1 MMTTNTQKTASK
13 NTPKKSVHIKID
25 HVTRLEGHGSI
36 LIDVEKGQVENLKLE
51 IVEANR
57 FFENL
62 VKGVPPHD
70 VPQIVSRICGIC
82 CVGHQLAA
90 IKAVEN
96 ALNLRIS
103 PQTRL
108 LRVLLN
114 ESQFLQSH
122 ALHLYF
128 LAIPDYVGVKSIL
141 PLASSHPELI
151 KKALKLKK
159 LANDFTT
166 VLGGRALHPM
176 MPTLIGWRKLPEKKQ
191 LEALLE
197 RLQESVADVEEMV
210 NFIQKLNWPDFER
223 ETEYVSLK
231 HPDEYAL
238 YEGEIYSSMTGKSV
252 PESDYRQVTNEFTV
266 AHSTAKWSRW
276 NRESYMVGALARV
289 NNNFQQLHPQAK
301 IVADTLD
308 LKIPNYN
315 PYKNNLAQMVEIVHC
330 THHCIETLQAVLNQ
344 DLQME
349 DLNYQA
355 SEGIGC
361 SAIEVP
367 RGILFH
373 EYGFDK
379 KGICNHAD
387 AVIPTSQNINNIERD
402 MKKFVPQMLPIMEKE
417 ALASHMEMLLRA
429 YDPCISCSVHML
441 DVHFV

>member
-1 MMTTNTQKTASK
+1 MNKQTL
-13 NTPKKSVHIKID
+13 HIKID
-25 HVTRLEGHGSI
+25 HVTRLEGHGNI
-36 LIDVEKGQVENLKLE
+36 VIDVEQGRVDNIKLE

-62 VKGVPPHD
+62 VLGLPPHD
-70 VPQIVSRICGIC
+70 IPQTVSRICGIC

-96 ALNLRIS
+96 ALQLKIS

-108 LRVLLN
+108 MRVLLN

-141 PLASSHPELI
+141 PLAKSHPELI

-166 VLGGRALHPM
+166 VLGGRALHPV
-176 MPTLIGWRKLPEKKQ
+176 MPTLIGWRKLPDNSE
-191 LEALLE
+191 LISLLE
-197 RLQESVADVEEMV
+197 RLRESVSDIEQMV
-210 NFIQKLNWPDFER
+210 DFIGKLPWPDYER
-223 ETEYVSLK
+223 QTEYVSLK

-238 YEGEIYSSMTGKSV
+238 YEGDIYSSDTGQYV
-252 PESDYRQVTNEFTV
+252 PEADYKKVSNEFTV

-276 NRESYMVGALARV
+276 HRESYMVGALARV
-289 NNNFQQLHPQAK
+289 NNNFSQLHPQAQA
-301 IVADTLD
+301 VADTLD
-308 LKIPNYN
+308 LSTPCYN

-330 THHCIETLQAVLNQ
+330 TYHCINLLEQLLAQ
-344 DLQME
+344 DLHKE
-349 DLNYQA
+349 DLHYQTIEA
-355 SEGIGC
+355 RGA

-373 EYGFDK
+373 EYGFDNN
-379 KGICNHAD
+379 GLCNHAD
-387 AVIPTSQNINNIERD
+387 AVIPTSQNINNIEQD
-402 MKKFVPQMLPIMEKE
+402 MKAFVPQMLPVMKQDK
-417 ALASHMEMLLRA
+417 LAAHMEMLLRA

-441 DVHFV
+441 DVSFV

>member
-1 MMTTNTQKTASK
+1 MNTSAATQTKK
-13 NTPKKSVHIKID
+13 NIHIKID

-36 LIDVEKGQVENLKLE
+36 LINVEQGRVENLKLE

-62 VKGVPPHD
+62 VMGVPPHD
-70 VPQIVSRICGIC
+70 VPQTVSRICGIC

-96 ALNLRIS
+96 ALDLSIS

-141 PLASSHPELI
+141 PLAGTQPELI

-176 MPTLIGWRKLPEKKQ
+176 MPTLVGWRKLPERARLQ
-191 LEALLE
+191 ELLE
-197 RLQESVADVEEMV
+197 RLHDSVSDIEHMV
-210 NFIQKLNWPDFER
+210 DFISGLSWPDYER

-238 YEGEIYSSMTGKSV
+238 YEGEVYSSDLKAGV
-252 PESDYRQVTNEFTV
+252 PESAYRQVTNEFTV
-266 AHSTAKWSRW
+266 AHSTSKWSRW

-289 NNNFQQLHPQAK
+289 NNNYEQLYPQARS
-301 IVADTLD
+301 VAEALN
-308 LKIPNYN
+308 LKVPCYN
-315 PYKNNLAQMVEIVHC
+315 PYKNNVAQLIEIIHC
-330 THHCIETLQAVLNQ
+330 THHCIDMLEQLLAN
-344 DLQME
+344 DLQHE
-349 DLNYQA
+349 DISYQPR
-355 SEGIGC
+355 EGIG
-361 SAIEVP
+361 AAAVEVP

-373 EYGFDK
+373 EYGFDEQ
-379 KGICNHAD
+379 GQCNHAD
-387 AVIPTSQNINNIERD
+387 AVIPTSQNINNIEKD
-402 MKKFVPQMLPIMEKE
+402 MQHFVPIMLPDMEKDQL
-417 ALASHMEMLLRA
+417 ALHMEMLLRA

-441 DVHFV
+441 DVQFV

>member
-96 ALNLRIS
+96 ALSLRIS

-197 RLQESVADVEEMV
+197 RLQESVADIEEMV
-210 NFIQKLNWPDFER
+210 NFIQKLNWPDYER

-301 IVADTLD
+301 SVADTLD

-330 THHCIETLQAVLNQ
+330 THHCIETLQAVLSQ

-417 ALASHMEMLLRA
+417 ALVSHMEMLFRA

-441 DVHFV
+441 DVRFV

>member
-1 MMTTNTQKTASK
+1 MNKSSNNKPNNKT
-13 NTPKKSVHIKID
+13 VHIKID

-36 LIDVEKGQVENLKLE
+36 LINVEKGQIENLKLE

-62 VKGVPPHD
+62 VLGMPPHD
-70 VPQIVSRICGIC
+70 VPQTVSRICGIC
-82 CVGHQLAA
+82 YVGHQLAA

-96 ALNLRIS
+96 ALNLTIS

-108 LRVLLN
+108 LRKLLN

-176 MPTLIGWRKLPEKKQ
+176 MPTLIGWRKLPDKNK
-191 LEALLE
+191 LDALLE
-197 RLQESVADVEEMV
+197 RLHESLIDIEEMID
-210 NFIQKLNWPDFER
+210 FIGKLTWPDYER
-223 ETEYVSLK
+223 QTEYVSLK

-238 YEGEIYSSMTGKSV
+238 YEGKVFSSDTGQMLA
-252 PESDYRQVTNEFTV
+252 ESDYRSVTNEFTV
-266 AHSTAKWSRW
+266 PHSTAKWSRW

-289 NNNFQQLHPQAK
+289 NNNFSQLHPQAQA
-301 IVADTLD
+301 VAHSLD
-308 LKIPNYN
+308 LSIPCYN

-330 THHCIETLQAVLNQ
+330 TYHCIEMLELLLGEQLQQENLH
-344 DLQME
+344 
-349 DLNYQA
+349 YQA
-355 SEGIGC
+355 AAGIGA

-373 EYGFDK
+373 EYGFDQN
-379 KGICNHAD
+379 GICNHAD
-387 AVIPTSQNINNIERD
+387 AVISTSQNINNIERD
-402 MKKFVPQMLPIMEKE
+402 MNAFVPKMLPVMQQDK
-417 ALASHMEMLLRA
+417 LAAHMEMLLRA

-441 DVHFV
+441 DVTFV

>member
-1 MMTTNTQKTASK
+1 MPDMK
-13 NTPKKSVHIKID
+13 NQTVRIKID

-36 LIDVEKGQVENLKLE
+36 LIDVEQGKVENLKLE

-62 VKGVPPHD
+62 VLGIPPHD

-96 ALNLRIS
+96 ALGLTIS
-103 PQTRL
+103 AQTRL

-141 PLASSHPELI
+141 PLAGSHPELI

-176 MPTLIGWRKLPEKKQ
+176 MPTLIGWRKLPDKQ
-191 LEALLE
+191 KLQALLQ
-197 RLQESVADVEEMV
+197 RLQASVKDIEQMV
-210 NFIQKLNWPDFER
+210 DFISTLSWPDYER

-231 HPDEYAL
+231 HADEYAL
-238 YEGEIYSSMTGKSV
+238 YEGEIFSSDTKKSV
-252 PESDYRQVTNEFTV
+252 AETNYREVTNEFTV
-266 AHSTAKWSRW
+266 PHSTAKWSKW
-276 NRESYMVGALARV
+276 HRESYMVGALARV
-289 NNNFQQLHPQAK
+289 NNNYEQLMPQAK
-301 IVADTLD
+301 DVADALN
-308 LKIPNYN
+308 LKVPCYN
-315 PYKNNLAQMVEIVHC
+315 PYKNNPAQMVEIVHC
-330 THHCIETLQAVLNQ
+330 THHCISLLEQILQQ
-344 DLQME
+344 DLQQE
-349 DLNYQA
+349 DLTYQA
-355 SEGIGC
+355 TEGRGS

-367 RGILFH
+367 RGLLFH

-402 MKKFVPQMLPIMEKE
+402 MKKFVPQMLPLMEQDT
-417 ALASHMEMLLRA
+417 LAAHMEMLLRA

-441 DVHFV
+441 DVKFV

>member
-1 MMTTNTQKTASK
+1 MTSTQSKT
-13 NTPKKSVHIKID
+13 KKTVHIKID

-36 LIDVEKGQVENLKLE
+36 LIDIEKGKVDNLKLE

-96 ALNLRIS
+96 ALNLSIS
-103 PQTRL
+103 PQTRR

-141 PLASSHPELI
+141 PLAGSHPELI

-176 MPTLIGWRKLPEKKQ
+176 MPTLIGWRKLPDKNK
-191 LEALLE
+191 LEDLLV
-197 RLQESVADVEEMV
+197 RLQESVKDIEEMV
-210 NFIQKLNWPDFER
+210 DFVGTLKWPDYER

-231 HPDEYAL
+231 HADEYAL
-238 YEGEIYSSMTGKSV
+238 YEGEIYSSVTKSSV
-252 PESDYRQVTNEFTV
+252 PESDYRKVTNEFTV

-289 NNNFQQLHPQAK
+289 NNNFSQLHPKAK
-301 IVADTLD
+301 EVADTFN
-308 LKIPNYN
+308 LKVPCYN
-315 PYKNNLAQMVEIVHC
+315 PYKNNVAQMIEIVHC
-330 THHCIETLQAVLNQ
+330 THHCIETLQSVLNEE
-344 DLQME
+344 LQME
-349 DLNYQA
+349 DLNYQTG
-355 SEGIGC
+355 EGVGC

-367 RGILFH
+367 RGVLFH
-373 EYGFDK
+373 EYGFDE

-387 AVIPTSQNINNIERD
+387 AVIPTSQNINNIEQD
-402 MKKFVPQMLPIMEKE
+402 MKAFVPQMLPDMEKE

-441 DVHFV
+441 DVRFV